1 MSNKE
6 DKTEDEEKVV
16 KHRLNWNDKEL
27 KWTST
32 DPEWIQPDLTPSTDK
47 DVVLIHL
54 TKVVRALIKKEEK
67 DIVVSNI
74 HKRLSKVG
82 YSKDQIEMIWSS
94 YKVEVMN
101 DLFSTMNNKLWTI
114 GLGYTEDRRSKL
126 EALCRAKWEPRP
138 KKITRRKTAESASI
152 SHARQTINTQMN
164 TATGKRYKQLEA
176 LLKEFGGTRDTKKDK
191 KKTGTKD
198 TK

>member
-6 DKTEDEEKVV
+6 DNSEQKKAKRQW
-16 KHRLNWNDKEL
+16 KHKEL
-27 KWTST
+27 VWKENGLEIDYT
-32 DPEWIQPDLTPSTDK
+32 DKTPSTDK

-54 TKVVRALIKKEEK
+54 TKAVRALIKKEEK
-67 DIVVSNI
+67 DIVLSNI
-74 HKRLSKVG
+74 HKALSRVG
-82 YSKDQIEMIWSS
+82 YSKDQIELIWNS
-94 YKVEVMN
+94 YKVEVMD

-126 EALCRAKWEPRP
+126 EALCRAKWETSP
-138 KKITRRKTAESASI
+138 KVITRTKTAKSASI
-152 SHARQTINTQMN
+152 AHARQTINTQMN

-176 LLKEFGGTRDTKKDK
+176 LLKEFGGTRDPKKDK

>member
-6 DKTEDEEKVV
+6 DNSEQKKAKRQW
-16 KHRLNWNDKEL
+16 KHKEL
-27 KWTST
+27 VWKENGLEIDYT
-32 DPEWIQPDLTPSTDK
+32 DKTPSTDK

-54 TKVVRALIKKEEK
+54 TKSVRELIKRGEDKLV
-67 DIVVSNI
+67 ISNI
-74 HKRLSKVG
+74 HKALSRVG
-82 YSKDQIEMIWSS
+82 YSKDQIELIWNS
-94 YKVEVMN
+94 YKVEVMD

-126 EALCRAKWEPRP
+126 EALCRAKWETSP
-138 KKITRRKTAESASI
+138 KVITRTKTAKSASI
-152 SHARQTINTQMN
+152 AHARQTINTQMN

-176 LLKEFGGTRDTKKDK
+176 LLEEFGGKRKDKKDK
-191 KKTGTKD
+191 KITETKD